1 MLRLFPFGRTPG
13 GFPPG
18 VSRSPGPSSTVTLVA
33 CCTLLTSLRS
43 PGGPHRRGRSHRGS
57 FAARLDPAEIS
68 SSKRLGRRNSHSRL
82 RRTGAR
88 RSPGHRE
95 LRSQLGAARSPTPP
109 GPALQAP
116 APAPPRQRRTPGPSS
131 YVKEQAA
138 PSQFSRGFRLR
149 RPFSCSCRVARAGL
163 RFATTHHTGTP
174 TGRGDHRDGQH
185 GTIGSLNRAVQ
196 ATLLAIPFDGISLFG
211 AHADSALR

>member
-13 GFPPG
+13 GLPPG
-18 VSRSPGPSSTVTLVA
+18 VSRSPGPSSTVALVA
-33 CCTLLTSLRS
+33 CRTLLTSLRS

-68 SSKRLGRRNSHSRL
+68 SSKRLGRRNSRSRL

-138 PSQFSRGFRLR
+138 PSQFSRGVPAPTAIFLLLPRRASGAPFR
-149 RPFSCSCRVARAGL
+149 
-163 RFATTHHTGTP
+163 HHSP
-174 TGRGDHRDGQH
+174 HWDPNWTGRSQGWSARHHWVAKSRADDG
-185 GTIGSLNRAVQ
+185 GVQ
-196 ATLLAIPFDGISLFG
+196 STLRVRPPS
-211 AHADSALR
+211 